1 MSVINDM
8 LRDLDQ
14 RRAPARESI
23 AGAQG
28 TNLVQP
34 ERKNVIWM
42 MAMALVIV
50 LLTVLVL
57 VVWLK
62 APLGQPGL
70 TAESETADQSDT
82 APASSL
88 SQTGNTAEGNIA
100 PVSVPKVTLP
110 DSGPEHTEVQQVAA
124 SGLEKN
130 ASALVVKPAPEDITP
145 LASKNNQKKGP
156 VPDKIGVSA
165 SARDL
170 AKSASGSEVAE
181 KTTQASAN
189 TQSVNTSNK
198 NRRGQD
204 HSEQTLVSHTQNND
218 APVSQVR
225 LTPIALDRKAAD
237 EAAGLIDA
245 GDAEA
250 GRRLLYSFISEH
262 EQDSACRTL
271 LAKHLMQTKR
281 YAEAG
286 DLLTVVEASD
296 IPELK
301 AVKARWLVTF
311 GRMNEALALLSEQLP
326 AVDEYSDYHALLA
339 SFYHQQKQ
347 FEQAVE
353 RYSALLEFNS
363 DVADWWVGMGIG
375 LDQLKRYEDAALA
388 YRQALAL
395 PNLKSSLAQ
404 YSEQR
409 LRQLS
414 SGRSKGA

>member
-62 APLGQPGL
+62 TPIGQPV
-70 TAESETADQSDT
+70 TAESAASHQTYTA
-82 APASSL
+82 AASSL
-88 SQTGNTAEGNIA
+88 PQTGNPSEDKALE
-100 PVSVPKVTLP
+100 SELKVILP
-110 DSGPEHTEVQQVAA
+110 DSELEHTEAQKSTA
-124 SGLEKN
+124 SDLEKN
-130 ASALVVKPAPEDITP
+130 EPVLVFKAAPGNITP
-145 LASKNNQKKGP
+145 QTSKRSREESLISEKTA
-156 VPDKIGVSA
+156 VSD
-165 SARDL
+165 SGRDL
-170 AKSASGSEVAE
+170 AKSRPAPEPSERVAQESASTPRVSTSEE
-181 KTTQASAN
+181 KRGGQDRSGQAQQAS
-189 TQSVNTSNK
+189 
-198 NRRGQD
+198 RM
-204 HSEQTLVSHTQNND
+204 LNND